1 MYTRS
6 NIFRPEEADHEKP
19 LFWIGRSYDDLVACP
34 PEVRRTFGFALG
46 LAQQGGSMERT
57 TGKRI
62 SVKTT
67 VRQGGKNI
75 FEDLKL
81 PDAEELNAKA
91 QIAYRICDLLQE
103 RKLTQKA
110 AAELLGTD
118 QPRVSALL
126 RGKLEGFS
134 SDRLFRFLN
143 ALDQD
148 IEIVIRHAKK
158 KSRHVPGIRVLIPA

>member
-1 MYTRS
+1 M
-6 NIFRPEEADHEKP
+6 
-19 LFWIGRSYDDLVACP
+19 
-34 PEVRRTFGFALG
+34 
-46 LAQQGGSMERT
+46 
-57 TGKRI
+57 
-62 SVKTT
+62 KTNGA

-91 QIAYRICDLLQE
+91 QIAYRICGILEE
-103 RKLTQKA
+103 RKLTQQA

-126 RGKLEGFS
+126 HGRLEGFS

-148 IEIVIRHAKK
+148 IEIVIRRPKK
-158 KSRHVPGIRVLIPA
+158 KSSHAPGIRVLVPA

>member
-1 MYTRS
+1 MKS
-6 NIFRPEEADHEKP
+6 HEA
-19 LFWIGRSYDDLVACP
+19 
-34 PEVRRTFGFALG
+34 
-46 LAQQGGSMERT
+46 
-57 TGKRI
+57 
-62 SVKTT
+62 

-81 PDAEELNAKA
+81 PNAEELHAKA
-91 QIAYRICDLLQE
+91 QIAYRICELLQK
-103 RKLTQKA
+103 RKLTQQK

-126 RGKLEGFS
+126 HGRLEGFS

-148 IEIVIRHAKK
+148 IEIVIRRAKK
-158 KSRHVPGIRVLIPA
+158 KSRRAPGIRVLAVA

>member
-1 MYTRS
+1 MGNAMKTH
-6 NIFRPEEADHEKP
+6 EA
-19 LFWIGRSYDDLVACP
+19 
-34 PEVRRTFGFALG
+34 
-46 LAQQGGSMERT
+46 
-57 TGKRI
+57 
-62 SVKTT
+62 

-91 QIAYRICDLLQE
+91 QIAYRICYILKE
-103 RKLTQKA
+103 RKLTQQA

-118 QPRVSALL
+118 QPKVSALL
-126 RGKLEGFS
+126 RGRLEGFS

-148 IEIVIRHAKK
+148 VEIVIRQTKRTRAHA
-158 KSRHVPGIRVLIPA
+158 PGIRVLVPA